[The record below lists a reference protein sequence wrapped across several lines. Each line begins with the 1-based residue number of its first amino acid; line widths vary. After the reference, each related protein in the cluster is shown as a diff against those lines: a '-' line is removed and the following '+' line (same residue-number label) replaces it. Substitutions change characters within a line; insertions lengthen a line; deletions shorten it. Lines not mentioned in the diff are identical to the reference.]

1 LIAVD
6 TRRAFVRQPNGPP
19 VSRTGRLSPFRP
31 SCAADQACCHAD
43 DDGQRQP
50 LLIVVIPAKA
60 GTQGAPARRT
70 ADAHKTALA
79 WRAGTNQR
87 AVQPKRHH
95 ATNGRHEVSGSPSL
109 KPITALDGAATRGG
123 FWPQRWWV
131 VMDFKIGIVPLPVF
145 VLLLALIA
153 GFTLTGRIP
162 SDLPMA
168 IVLLAMGGFTC
179 AEIGKR
185 LPVLRNIGAA
195 AILATFIPSALAYYH
210 LLPAPILASVS
221 EFTKVSNF
229 LYLFIA
235 AIIVG
240 SILGMDRRV
249 LIQGFIKIFVPLGVG
264 SIVAGLVGTTVGV
277 AMGMSAYHTF
287 FFVVV
292 PIMAG
297 GVGEGAIPLSIGYST
312 LLNQAQGDLFAQ
324 VLPPVMMG
332 SLTAIILAGSLNYV
346 GKRYPHLTGEGR
358 LQPPGEGAVILERDE
373 AVAKVADM
381 YTIGA
386 ALVTAVTLYLVG
398 VLGQR
403 LFDFPAPVTMLF
415 LAVMLKL
422 TQTVS
427 PDLQQGAYQVYRFF
441 STVVTYPLL
450 FAIGVALTPWDKL
463 MAAFQ
468 FGNIITIVS
477 TVVTL
482 MTTGF
487 FVGRWMGMYPIE
499 TAVVNACHSGQGG
512 TGDVAI
518 LTAANRMALMPF
530 AQIATRIGGAITVTL
545 TLIVLSRLV

>member
-1 LIAVD
+1 M
-6 TRRAFVRQPNGPP
+6 
-19 VSRTGRLSPFRP
+19 S
-31 SCAADQACCHAD
+31 
-43 DDGQRQP
+43 
-50 LLIVVIPAKA
+50 
-60 GTQGAPARRT
+60 GA
-70 ADAHKTALA
+70 
-79 WRAGTNQR
+79 
-87 AVQPKRHH
+87 
-95 ATNGRHEVSGSPSL
+95 PSL
-109 KPITALDGAATRGG
+109 KPVAKIAANASPDA
-123 FWPQRWWV
+123 FWPRRWWAIV
-131 VMDFKIGIVPLPVF
+131 DYKIGIIPVPVY
-145 VLLLALIA
+145 LLVLALIV
-153 GFTLTGRIP
+153 GFTFTGKVP
-162 SDLPMA
+162 SDLPMS

-195 AILATFIPSALAYYH
+195 AILATFIPSALTYYK
-210 LLPAPILASVS
+210 LLPAPILASVT

-249 LIQGFIKIFVPLGVG
+249 LIQGFVKIFVPLGVG
-264 SIVAGLVGTTVGV
+264 TVVAGVVGTAVGT
-277 AMGMSAYHTF
+277 AMGMTAYHAF
-287 FFVVV
+287 FFVIA

-297 GVGEGAIPLSIGYST
+297 GIGEGAIPLSIGYST

-332 SLTAIILAGSLNYV
+332 SLTAIILAGTLNYV

-358 LQPPGEGAVILERDE
+358 LQPPGDNEVILQSEGE
-373 AVAKVADM
+373 ALVRSSDM
-381 YTIGA
+381 YNIGA

-403 LFDFPAPVTMLF
+403 LLDFPAPVTMLF
-415 LAVMLKL
+415 LAVVLKL
-422 TQTVS
+422 TQAVS
-427 PDLQQGAYQVYRFF
+427 PTLQHGAYQVYRFF
-441 STVVTYPLL
+441 STAVTYPLL

-468 FGNIITIVS
+468 FANIVTVVS

-482 MTTGF
+482 MGTGF
-487 FVGRWMGMYPIE
+487 VVGRWMGMYPIE

-530 AQIATRIGGAITVTL
+530 AQIATRIGGAIMVTL
-545 TLIVLSRLV
+545 TLIVLSRLS